1 MATAP
6 ELQPS
11 THVKELVVCVREAA
25 EKFHIVSLNR
35 QIEVCEGLLTR
46 NPLIDVAILGQFKAG
61 KSSFINSLTGRNI
74 LPVGVIPVTTVVTRL
89 SYGRRERATIAFL
102 DGARAEVGLEALG
115 EYISEAQN
123 PSNEKHVSMV
133 DIELPSLSRYP
144 GLRLVDTP
152 GLGSVFT
159 YHKEVSENWLP
170 EVGAAILAIS
180 ADRPLSENDLDLIEN
195 LSHHTPRIVILLTK
209 ADLLTPDQQTEVEQF
224 FRKTLKKKLDRDFT
238 VFPYSIRSGTEAL
251 RQRISSD
258 LFEGIS
264 ANRDQ
269 EFRRI
274 LHFKTQS
281 LLSRCLSYLEVARSS
296 SMEADQDREAL
307 KGRILDEKVAQDR
320 VREEVSLISRENQGQ
335 TRVLLKKHLDAFE
348 APLTEKVRTQLSREM
363 PTWKGNLWK
372 LTRYYEEWLADTM
385 TDEIGQISRTE
396 NPYFFGTLNKAHRGL
411 MRYLETFRLLLGESI
426 SRVLGIRLPDADWK
440 IEVAEPEHPDIRVLY
455 AFDIHWDLIWFLIP
469 MVIFRPLFER
479 HFLSEVSWAVE
490 VNLSRL
496 AAQWETRINQAIE
509 TMKHQALAYIEEEL
523 ATIDALL
530 TNTHGRTEELV
541 DLIGRL
547 QALQNGS

>member
-1 MATAP
+1 MAAAL

-11 THVKELVVCVREAA
+11 TNVRDMVDCVREAA
-25 EKFHIVSLNR
+25 ERFHIVSLNR
-35 QIEVCEGLLTR
+35 QIEVCEGLLSR

-61 KSSFINSLTGRNI
+61 KSSFINSLTGRDI

-89 SYGRRERATIAFL
+89 SYGEPERATVVFL
-102 DGARAEVGLEALG
+102 DGTRTEVGIEALG
-115 EYISEAQN
+115 EYISEARN
-123 PSNEKHVSMV
+123 PSNEKQVSMV

-180 ADRPLSENDLDLIEN
+180 ADRPLSENDLDLIED

-209 ADLLTPDQQTEVEQF
+209 ADLLTPDQQAEVEQF

-238 VFPYSIRSGTEAL
+238 VYPYSIRSGTEAL
-251 RQRISSD
+251 RRRISSD

-264 ANRDQ
+264 ADRDQ

-307 KGRILDEKVAQDR
+307 KGRILDEKVALDR
-320 VREEVSLISRENQGQ
+320 VREEVFLIARENQGQ

-348 APLTEKVRTQLSREM
+348 APLTEKVRTQLSREI

-372 LTRYYEEWLADTM
+372 LTRRYEEWLADTM

-396 NPYFFGTLNKAHRGL
+396 NPHFFGTLNKAHRGL

-479 HFLSEVSWAVE
+479 HFLSEVSWAAE

-496 AAQWETRINQAIE
+496 AAQWETRINKAIE
-509 TMKHQALAYIEEEL
+509 AMKNQALAYIEEEL
-523 ATIDALL
+523 VTIDALL
-530 TNTHGRTEELV
+530 SNTHGRTGELD
-541 DLIGRL
+541 DLISL
-547 QALQNGS
+547 LKSWQNGL